1 MLEFVG
7 VWAPRLP
14 ADANLYGHPFMGA
27 APAGC
32 DGKPR
37 KRHQSAGTGG
47 FLSSRR
53 LASAGGPSACADAGC
68 RGKSRHGPAWRP
80 ASAFHAG
87 TALRQ
92 GAQTRRSQLAPAMAY
107 TLVL

>member
-1 MLEFVG
+1 MLEFVR

-37 KRHQSAGTGG
+37 KRHQSAGM
-47 FLSSRR
+47 
-53 LASAGGPSACADAGC
+53 ASAGGPSACADAGC
-68 RGKSRHGPAWRP
+68 RGKSRHGPTWRP